1 MGGGCYLFDVGD
13 LVLVE
18 VDQVV
23 DLFLQPLAPEPLVVQ
38 QLLVA
43 AVLRHQL
50 ALLPHAAHGGY
61 HTRHTGVTTRGTR
74 GLPHEARGVTMRG
87 TGVDRLF

>member
-23 DLFLQPLAPEPLVVQ
+23 DLFLQPLAAEPLVIQ

-50 ALLPHAAHGGY
+50 ALLPHAALRGY
-61 HTRHTGVTTRGTR
+61 HTRHTGVTTRGTGGYHAWHGGR
-74 GLPHEARGVTMRG
+74 
-87 TGVDRLF
+87 